1 MKTRQLM
8 RLALALSLGL
18 ALHVVERM
26 LPLPALPFPG
36 VKLGLANLVSL
47 AAVFW
52 FPFSQGLVLIILRC
66 LMASFF
72 GGGFSAFLYSV
83 SGGILSF
90 SMMWLLAY
98 FWPGSLTIPAVS
110 VAGAV
115 MHNVAQIG
123 VSVLLMQTL
132 GLIVYLPVLIVA
144 GSMSGLAIGFSGLLL
159 LKALYRS
166 GRTPDIPPRLL
177 PLLNSQLQR

>member
-47 AAVFW
+47 AAIFW
-52 FPFSQGLVLIILRC
+52 FPIGHGFVLIILRC

-72 GGGFSAFLYSV
+72 GGGFTAFLYSV
-83 SGGILSF
+83 SGGLLSF
-90 SMMWLLAY
+90 SFMWLLTY
-98 FWPGSLTIPAVS
+98 FWPRSLSIPAIS
-110 VAGAV
+110 AAGAV

-123 VSVLLMQTL
+123 VSVVMMQTL
-132 GLIVYLPVLIVA
+132 GLIVYLPILIVA
-144 GSMSGLAIGFSGLLL
+144 GSISGLAIGFTGLLL
-159 LKALYRS
+159 LRALYRS
-166 GRTPDIPPRLL
+166 GRTPEIPVRLL
-177 PLLNSQLQR
+177 PLLDSTMKT

>member
-47 AAVFW
+47 SAIFW
-52 FPFSQGLVLIILRC
+52 FSPLQGLALIVLRC

-83 SGGILSF
+83 SGGILSY
-90 SMMWLLAY
+90 SLMLLLCRT
-98 FWPGSLTIPAVS
+98 WPKSLSLPAIS
-110 VAGAV
+110 VGGAV

-123 VSVLLMQTL
+123 VSVFLMQTL
-132 GLIVYLPVLIVA
+132 GLIVYLPVLIIA
-144 GSMSGLAIGFSGLLL
+144 GTISGLAIGFSALLL
-159 LKALYRS
+159 LRALYRS
-166 GRTPDIPPRLL
+166 GRTPEIPQKLL
-177 PLLNSQLQR
+177 PLLDQS

>member
-1 MKTRQLM
+1 MNTRQLL

-47 AAVFW
+47 AAIFW
-52 FPFSQGLVLIILRC
+52 FPLRHGLTLIVLRC

-83 SGGILSF
+83 SGGLLSF
-90 SMMWLLAY
+90 SVMWILTY
-98 FWPGSLTIPAVS
+98 FWPRALSVPAIS

-115 MHNVAQIG
+115 MHNVAQIA
-123 VSVLLMQTL
+123 VSVVLMQTL
-132 GLIVYLPVLIVA
+132 GLIVYLPILIIA
-144 GSMSGLAIGFSGLLL
+144 GSMSGLAIGFSALLL
-159 LKALYRS
+159 LRALYRS
-166 GRTPDIPPRLL
+166 GRTPDIPKRLL
-177 PLLNSQLQR
+177 PLLDYTLKA